1 MIKLISHAHYRALT
15 QDAKELERDGHGVK
29 VLLLPNQKII
39 KLFRVKQLLSLSLIY
54 PYSLRF
60 AHNAKQ
66 LIAMGIPSVAVEQ
79 TFFCLAIRRH
89 GLIYPLLEGESLD
102 KLLINSPNQD
112 SELEKLTQ
120 FMAQLHQKG
129 VLFRSLHLGN
139 ILRLSNGHFGLIDVA
154 DIRFHRQPLNLE
166 QRRRN
171 FRHLFRNPPHRLI
184 FEQFGIERFIMAYL
198 KMAGIPKEKKEHFLT
213 TD

>member
-1 MIKLISHAHYRALT
+1 MIKLISHAHYQALA

-39 KLFRVKQLLSLSLIY
+39 KLFRVKRLLSLSLIY

-60 AHNAKQ
+60 ARNAKR
-66 LIAMGIPSVAVEQ
+66 LITMGIPSVSVEQ
-79 TFFCLAIRRH
+79 TFFCPAIRRH

-102 KLLINSPNQD
+102 KVLIHSPGQD
-112 SELEKLTQ
+112 SELEKLAQ

-139 ILRLSNGHFGLIDVA
+139 ILRLPNGHFGLIDVA
-154 DIRFHRQPLNLE
+154 DIRFHRQSLNLK

-171 FRHLFRNPPHRLI
+171 FRHLFRNPSHRLI
-184 FEQFGIERFIMAYL
+184 FEQFGIERFVMAYL
-198 KMAGIPKEKKEHFLT
+198 EMADIPKEKKEHFLT
-213 TD
+213 TN